1 MTMRTTT
8 IIACVF
14 NAVVW
19 ALFAFEMF
27 LSGSDPATSG
37 LDAAAGYV
45 VMALFLAIVVP
56 ALALIAFGRRA
67 PKAALA
73 LALAFPLVV
82 AGLFIATILVF
93 AGEQA

>member
-45 VMALFLAIVVP
+45 VTALFLATVVP
-56 ALALIAFGRRA
+56 ALALIAFGRA
-67 PKAALA
+67 PKAALT

-82 AGLFIATILVF
+82 AGLFIATILERVVN
-93 AGEQA
+93 